1 MNIIFAVFTLGF
13 MLNNCKIPLCAN
25 KNTKNT
31 KIIKKNELFI
41 DKNNTKNKSKTYIDD
56 FIDSKIAMGAYSLAF
71 NFPKF

>member
-13 MLNNCKIPLCAN
+13 MLNNCKLPLCTN
-25 KNTKNT
+25 KNIKNT
-31 KIIKKNELFI
+31 KKNELFI